1 MESDDELI
9 VRIFSLVAQFNA
21 LCQQAGQRGLHIQG
35 ILKHVDDVDSG
46 GNVPDLRVYRLCVKV
61 AN

>member
-9 VRIFSLVAQFNA
+9 VRIFSLAAQFNA
-21 LCQQAGQRGLHIQG
+21 LCQEAGRRGLHIQG
-35 ILKHVDDVDSG
+35 ILKHVDDAETG